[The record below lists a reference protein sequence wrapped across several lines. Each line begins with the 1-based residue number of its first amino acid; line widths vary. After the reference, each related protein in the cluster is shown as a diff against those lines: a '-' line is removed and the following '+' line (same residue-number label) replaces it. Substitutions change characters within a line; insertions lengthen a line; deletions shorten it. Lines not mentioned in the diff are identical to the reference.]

1 MSLNTSLQYL
11 YSSSNLVERYTQ
23 TFNFLSGF
31 ATDSA
36 YIDHVEMKNNMI
48 IISFPDPINI
58 ISNICV
64 RNAKYKIM
72 YNDMQLNFNTINL
85 KKYKN
90 CKLVI
95 YDIVDYNLVNISY
108 DVYLMK
114 KQLLSCL

>member
-11 YSSSNLVERYTQ
+11 YSSPKLVERYTQ
-23 TFNFLSGF
+23 SFNFLSGF
-31 ATDSA
+31 ATDCA
-36 YIDHVEMKNNMI
+36 YVDRVEMKNNMI
-48 IISFPDPINI
+48 TISFPEPINI

-64 RNAKYKIM
+64 TNAKYKIM
-72 YNDMQLNFNTINL
+72 FNDIQLNYNIINL